1 MENHKTK
8 LRYKKERNGTYT
20 FYWDDYS
27 DDNTYI
33 GNKISAYWS
42 IDELKNIEEY
52 KDGQKI
58 KEMIETEFAD
68 VEGFILFN
76 EINGG
81 YDL

>member
-1 MENHKTK
+1 MTK
-8 LRYKKERNGTYT
+8 LKYKREKNGTYT
-20 FYWDDYS
+20 FYWDYYS
-27 DDNTYI
+27 DNNTYI
-33 GNKISAYWS
+33 GNKISAYWT
-42 IDELKNIEEY
+42 IDELKNLEEY